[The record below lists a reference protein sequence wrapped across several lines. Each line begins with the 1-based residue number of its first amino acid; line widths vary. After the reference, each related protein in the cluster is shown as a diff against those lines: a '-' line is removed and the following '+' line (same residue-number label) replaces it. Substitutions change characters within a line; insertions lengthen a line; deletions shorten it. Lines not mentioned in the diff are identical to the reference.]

1 MDATTPWGENTLF
14 TLEFRDGRYA
24 VHTGNNKYL
33 SPDGKLLDRC
43 ESCCLFSIEF
53 HGGYLALKD
62 NDMNYLSPIGS
73 KAVIRSRSNAVTRD
87 ELFSLE
93 DSVPQ
98 VSVHLISTRCHSG
111 SLRDM

>member
-98 VSVHLISTRCHSG
+98 VSLHSISIFC
-111 SLRDM
+111 DM